1 MEIAVIRCT
10 FFFFTRNILW
20 RKLTAQELRHSGLK
34 MICKMGW
41 EKLRWWT
48 QRERASLLEQALNS
62 KTGTSGSE
70 QSQNYIPLPASLHA
84 SRKLVLLCQKVC
96 DFYWCLE
103 KKKKKKKVHIPRPPY
118 NTHSAILNHTSVSDT
133 DALEDSI
140 LISFIPH
147 IIRTRW
153 IAGF

>member
-1 MEIAVIRCT
+1 MHQGSWSFYAKKFVI
-10 FFFFTRNILW
+10 FTDVW
-20 RKLTAQELRHSGLK
+20 
-34 MICKMGW
+34 
-41 EKLRWWT
+41 
-48 QRERASLLEQALNS
+48 
-62 KTGTSGSE
+62 
-70 QSQNYIPLPASLHA
+70 
-84 SRKLVLLCQKVC
+84 
-96 DFYWCLE
+96 
-103 KKKKKKKVHIPRPPY
+103 KKKKKTKVHIPRPPY

>member
-1 MEIAVIRCT
+1 MFGKE
-10 FFFFTRNILW
+10 
-20 RKLTAQELRHSGLK
+20 
-34 MICKMGW
+34 
-41 EKLRWWT
+41 
-48 QRERASLLEQALNS
+48 
-62 KTGTSGSE
+62 
-70 QSQNYIPLPASLHA
+70 
-84 SRKLVLLCQKVC
+84 
-96 DFYWCLE
+96 
-103 KKKKKKKVHIPRPPY
+103 KKKKVHIPRPPY